1 MEAATLVLAAVAA
14 VSSTFI
20 AVAVARNLWAE
31 RRQRQ
36 LLAAM
41 QADQATQ
48 PPAPPLRRR
57 DRRALARA
65 EARSARAEREA

>member
-1 MEAATLVLAAVAA
+1 MELATLVLAGIAA
-14 VSSTFI
+14 VSSTAI
-20 AVAVARNLWAE
+20 AAAVIRNLWAE

-41 QADQATQ
+41 QVDQATQ
-48 PPAPPLRRR
+48 PPPPPLKRR

-65 EARSARAEREA
+65 EARAARAEREG